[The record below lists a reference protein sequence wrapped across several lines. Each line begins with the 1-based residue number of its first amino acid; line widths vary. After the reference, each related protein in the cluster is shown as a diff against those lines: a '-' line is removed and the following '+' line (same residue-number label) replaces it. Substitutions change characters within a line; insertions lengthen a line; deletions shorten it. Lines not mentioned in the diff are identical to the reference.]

1 MVGCVGHGLVANIVG
16 IEMVFRPEVWQQSA
30 GVIRIAQNRLEIDH
44 GIKRATAPYE
54 VQAELASKI
63 QARAR
68 ERGVSI
74 DVYLLELIDRKG
86 TESES
91 SSGLSSQERVRML
104 REWASGHSTNRPV
117 LSDDAISRESIYGE
131 RGQRPSMIKIASI
144 DR

>member
-1 MVGCVGHGLVANIVG
+1 
-16 IEMVFRPEVWQQSA
+16 MVFRPEVWQQSA
-30 GVIRIAQNRLEIDH
+30 GVIRIVQNRLEIDH

-68 ERGVSI
+68 ECGVSI
-74 DVYLLELIDRKG
+74 DVYLRKLIDQKG
-86 TESES
+86 TELKRSKRL
-91 SSGLSSQERVRML
+91 GSQERVRLL
-104 REWASGHSTNRPV
+104 REWASSHSTITPL
-117 LSDDAISRESIYGE
+117 LSAGASSRESIYGE